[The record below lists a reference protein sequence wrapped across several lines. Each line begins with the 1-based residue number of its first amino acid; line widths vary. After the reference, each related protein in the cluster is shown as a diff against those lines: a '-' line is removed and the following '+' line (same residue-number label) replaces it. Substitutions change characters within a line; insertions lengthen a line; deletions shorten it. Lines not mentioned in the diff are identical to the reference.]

1 MRPLTLLFSGLAL
14 ASILACGG
22 SSTEPATTTTTTPT
36 QTTAPAANPSLPE
49 PWASMS
55 LPVGSG
61 EVVDA
66 TVESVLV
73 AYPSESLITLT
84 NTWTDALIKNGFS
97 KSQDVS
103 QPGITAIIF
112 AKGPQQVGL
121 ATGQEEGV
129 NFAYVEDL
137 GKVSTSVVRG
147 QRKPGMRK
155 GGGPR
160 GPGGGGPGGG
170 PREGKNR

>member
-1 MRPLTLLFSGLAL
+1 MRPLSLFVSGLAL
-14 ASILACGG
+14 VAVLACGG
-22 SSTEPATTTTTTPT
+22 SSSTETTSTSS
-36 QTTAPAANPSLPE
+36 QSSSSAPAQTLPE
-49 PWASMS
+49 PWGSMS
-55 LPVGSG
+55 LPIGTG

-84 NTWTDALIKNGFS
+84 NTWTDSLIKNGYT

-137 GKVSTSVVRG
+137 GKVSSSVVRG
-147 QRKPGMRK
+147 QRKAGMKPRGA
-155 GGGPR
+155 GGR

-170 PREGKNR
+170 PREGKNK